1 VLFHSDPQS
10 GKSIKTTLDVKIQN
24 AADTALVGQ
33 TQRSALVAIRISDG
47 AIVAVANGPNG
58 GDLDLALTA
67 QTPPGSTFKTVT
79 ALGVLSNGSANTNT
93 VVACPKTL
101 TVNGRTFKNA
111 HDFELG
117 NVPLHTDFAK
127 SCNTAFASLAPK
139 LGADGLSQTAQT
151 LGIGVQWDPG
161 IDVFTGKVSSGG
173 PAEEQAAAAFGQG
186 QTIVSPVCLAGAA
199 AAVARGQWKQPS
211 LVLDPAPAKSAPD
224 GPALKADAVSALKTM
239 MREVVTDG
247 TATGVKG
254 VPGEPIYGKTGTAE
268 YDNDPAHT
276 HSWFMGFRGDIAFAV
291 FVENG
296 GQSTDAAVPIAGKF
310 FTTLG

>member
-1 VLFHSDPQS
+1 MTRSS
-10 GKSIKTTLDVKIQN
+10 ASARSSKSRAI
-24 AADTALVGQ
+24 A
-33 TQRSALVAIRISDG
+33 SAS
-47 AIVAVANGPNG
+47 
-58 GDLDLALTA
+58 
-67 QTPPGSTFKTVT
+67 
-79 ALGVLSNGSANTNT
+79 
-93 VVACPKTL
+93 
-101 TVNGRTFKNA
+101 
-111 HDFELG
+111 
-117 NVPLHTDFAK
+117 
-127 SCNTAFASLAPK
+127 
-139 LGADGLSQTAQT
+139 ADGS
-151 LGIGVQWDPG
+151 PG
-161 IDVFTGKVSSGG
+161 GTTSPFSPARTSSGI
-173 PAEEQAAAAFGQG
+173 PPAAAFGQG

-211 LVLDPAPAKSAPD
+211 LVLDPAPAKTAPD